1 MFSLRTNKGVF
12 AEIKNKTDILAVGVD
27 KGLELAYNI
36 NKCLIYK
43 LYFREAFSVTQ
54 RERQILQLI
63 EANPMIQQQEIAD
76 KLGITRSSV
85 AVHISNLTKKG
96 CIAGKGYVLRTGS
109 YAVVVG
115 GVNVDIGGRS
125 FKALVG
131 EDSNPG
137 EVITSLGGVGRNIAH
152 NMSLMGIDVRLLSA
166 YGDDLNGERV
176 AASCSELGIDLSHAL
191 RVPGATTSTY
201 LYITDPEG
209 EMALAVSDMEV
220 CKRITPEYLSAN
232 LALLQNAQVVVADAN
247 IPEESL
253 KFLAENLFV
262 PLFVDTVSTAKAE
275 KVRSILPKIH
285 TLKPNR
291 IEAELLSGV
300 KIETEADAEKAAAV
314 LLEKG
319 VRRVF
324 ISMGAKGVFAATAK
338 EKIWHGIIPGRMV
351 NTTGCGDSFMGAL
364 VWAYLEGMNLK
375 DTAAAG
381 LAAGSITMESDET
394 INPLMSAELLK
405 KRMKRK

>member
-1 MFSLRTNKGVF
+1 M
-12 AEIKNKTDILAVGVD
+12 
-27 KGLELAYNI
+27 
-36 NKCLIYK
+36 
-43 LYFREAFSVTQ
+43 TQ

-63 EANPMIQQQEIAD
+63 EANPMIQQQEIAER
-76 KLGITRSSV
+76 LGITRSSV

-137 EVITSLGGVGRNIAH
+137 EVMTSLGGVGRNIAH
-152 NMSLMGIDVRLLSA
+152 NMSLMGVDTRLLSA

-201 LYITDPEG
+201 LYITDPDG

-220 CKRITPEYLSAN
+220 CKKITPEYLSKN
-232 LALLQNAQVVVADAN
+232 LPLLQNAQVVVADAN

-253 KFLAENLFV
+253 KFLADNLFV
-262 PLFVDTVSTAKAE
+262 PLFVDPVSTVKAE
-275 KVRSILPKIH
+275 KVRDILPKIH
-285 TLKPNR
+285 TLKPNK
-291 IEAELLSGV
+291 IEAELLSGI
-300 KIETEADAEKAAAV
+300 KIETQEDAEKAAKA
-314 LLEKG
+314 LIEKG

-324 ISMGAKGVFAATAK
+324 ISMGSKGVFAATAK
-338 EKIWHGIIPGRMV
+338 ESLWHGIFPGKMV
-351 NTTGCGDSFMGAL
+351 NTTGCGDAFMGAL
-364 VWAYLEGMNLK
+364 VWAYLEGMSLE

-381 LAAGSITMESDET
+381 LAAGSIAMESDET
-394 INPLMSAELLK
+394 INPIMCEEVLK
-405 KRMKRK
+405 KRMKQK